1 MSIVCSIC
9 MTDIQNQAST
19 TLHCH
24 HQYHSHCYT
33 TYLAHNLLNKK
44 ENISCPMC
52 RNPIIKVTIHS
63 SSSVDILTYTDDTN
77 DTNDTD
83 DNENSI
89 EDNDENTE
97 RHTFSLMH
105 NEHNSTTL
113 YYDGLD
119 VHDMSDQNCTYAIVI
134 MCKVGIIMCIMYLSF
149 LMIQCGVGK
158 NNVLCVS

>member
-1 MSIVCSIC
+1 MSSICSIC
-9 MTDIQNQAST
+9 MTDIQDQAST
-19 TLHCH
+19 TLHCG
-24 HQYHSHCYT
+24 HQYHTHCYS

-63 SSSVDILTYTDDTN
+63 SSSVDILTYTNDVDDE
-77 DTNDTD
+77 D
-83 DNENSI
+83 DIGQNE
-89 EDNDENTE
+89 DNTE

-113 YYDGLD
+113 YYEDLEQ
-119 VHDMSDQNCTYAIVI
+119 MSNHNYIYIVL
-134 MCKVGIIMCIMYLSF
+134 CKVVLIICMLYMSF

-158 NNVLCVS
+158 NNILCETK